1 MTIRLLMIATSLV
14 LAGCKTTSLPVP
26 HVERIEQNRTTLS
39 VAITGPGANRYG
51 WEMSA
56 GA

>member
-1 MTIRLLMIATSLV
+1 MIIRLLIIAASLV

-26 HVERIEQNRTTLS
+26 HVERIEQNRTTLRAS
-39 VAITGPGANRYG
+39 ITVPAENRYV
-51 WEMSA
+51 WKMSA

>member
-1 MTIRLLMIATSLV
+1 MIIRLLIIAASLV

-26 HVERIEQNRTTLS
+26 HVERIEQNRTTLIA
-39 VAITGPGANRYG
+39 AITVPAANRYV

-56 GA
+56 GV